1 MSARA
6 RKRQERYAA
15 RVAWLQTLSDQQVCS
30 SFASKTSADASP
42 KDPEAKLLQTPRS
55 EHTCPGYWK
64 YSPHSRDT
72 RWRAQWRP
80 SRSWDCPACREWLV
94 DRDVTH
100 ILGKIDGRPVWATT
114 ITAEAWRSRYASM
127 SRAAKR
133 AGQPL
138 EYQRIPQPGGL
149 VLVIA
154 SAGTGAP
161 IPADDVPALLEA
173 AYQDK
178 PPDTQVTASTSWQL
192 HQPNKPAAQAA
203 ERPRGGWLP
212 PALIGSHTA
221 ADLVRVAKRHDAY
234 IGTLPDQ
241 YEAHELARLTP
252 SMTLE
257 LGLRRI
263 DGGPLE
269 RWREAA

>member
-1 MSARA
+1 M
-6 RKRQERYAA
+6 
-15 RVAWLQTLSDQQVCS
+15 CS
-30 SFASKTSADASP
+30 SFASKTPTNPDP
-42 KDPEAKLLQTPRS
+42 KDPQAKLRQTPRS

-64 YSPHSRDT
+64 YSPHARDP
-72 RWRAQWRP
+72 RWKAQWRP
-80 SRSWDCPACREWLV
+80 SRSWDCPACRQWLI

-100 ILGKIDGRPVWATT
+100 TLSKIDGRPVWATT
-114 ITAEAWRSRYASM
+114 IAADAWRSRYASM
-127 SRAAKR
+127 ARAAKR

-154 SAGTGAP
+154 STGTGAP
-161 IPADDVPALLEA
+161 IPTADLPALLVA
-173 AYQDK
+173 AYSDK
-178 PPDTQVTASTSWQL
+178 PSDTQVTASKSWQL
-192 HQPNKPAAQAA
+192 HQPKPPAQPDQ
-203 ERPRGGWLP
+203 RPRDGWLP
-212 PALIGSHTA
+212 PALIGTHTA

-241 YEAHELARLTP
+241 YEAHELARLTS
-252 SMTLE
+252 SMILA

-269 RWREAA
+269 QGRDAA